1 MDSAYQYD
9 TQRAINGPVV
19 YNNFGNPVNFPLN
32 YNINFATNDPSVLCL
47 SGNAYTIKT
56 KGD

>member
-1 MDSAYQYD
+1 MDANYQYD
-9 TQRAINGPVV
+9 TQRAINP
-19 YNNFGNPVNFPLN
+19 YPYPNMIANPAAIMTFS
-32 YNINFATNDPSVLCL
+32 TNDPTALCL